1 MNKTLLWALVLA
13 LYSHSAFSQL
23 NENPLINLEN
33 FDKQPLHWGYFLG
46 VNQYD
51 FKFDYKE
58 YGADQALRDVQVG
71 KTIGFNVGLIG
82 DLRINEYMNL
92 RLEPGLYYTQRDLH
106 FPDFYNED
114 GTFDEVDGLREVKST
129 YIHVPLLLKVGTKRM
144 GNVKPYIVGGLSSS
158 INLGSNESSRED
170 NSQGKFR
177 MKKQAYYYE
186 VGFGVDFYLYYFKF
200 SPSIRGVFALSDEL
214 KPDNDPNSPWTG
226 NIHNMYSRAVFIN
239 LTFE

>member
-23 NENPLINLEN
+23 NENPLLNLQN

-46 VNQYD
+46 INQYD
-51 FKFDYKE
+51 FKFDYEE
-58 YGADQALRDVQVG
+58 YDTDIGFNDVQVG

-92 RLEPGLYYTQRDLH
+92 RLEPGLYYTQRDLY
-106 FPDFYNED
+106 FPDHRLSE
-114 GTFDEVDGLREVKST
+114 EHERLREVKST
-129 YIHVPLLLKVGTKRM
+129 YIHVPLLLKVSTKRM
-144 GNVKPYIVGGLSSS
+144 GNIKPYIVGGLSSS
-158 INLGSNESSRED
+158 INLGSNESSKDD
-170 NSQGKFR
+170 NLEGKFR
-177 MKKQAYYYE
+177 MKKQTYYYE
-186 VGFGVDFYLYYFKF
+186 VGFGIDFYLYYFKF
-200 SPSIRGVFALSDEL
+200 SPSIRGVFALNDEL

-226 NIHNMYSRAVFIN
+226 NINGMYSRAIFIN